1 MGFVGWIMPIMI
13 ILCLAWG
20 ALWGFK
26 RKLYHT
32 LLRFGTLVVAALAS
46 LLLAKLLGG
55 LLGDYAL
62 SALTS
67 LLGEGAAA
75 SLSDPNYAALAQAL
89 GQMIAAPILF
99 FLCYLVLK
107 PLSWLLFILIVSL
120 FRIPKGPKLCGRLS
134 GAVAGLLCGFLG
146 LVVFVVPVSG
156 YLTVVDNAAA
166 QIWEADE
173 MPAELAEI
181 TDIKN
186 TPVAKQAYDWVGAAI
201 FDSLTTAQM
210 GEAEVS
216 LQGEIN
222 AVLALV
228 EDAKQLS
235 EKPMEEY
242 GEAEAQL
249 MKKLAEDIGKSQTVS
264 FAFSTLLSDASKA
277 WLNGEEAL
285 GMAKPEVGPQVQG
298 IVDAFLT
305 VFSTSTPDNIDEDL
319 GTFADVFGIL
329 IKHDLLASGEGEGEG
344 DDLVTTLVSDGVV
357 LELYQVLD
365 ANPRMEPVKA
375 AIVDAGMR
383 AILDGLDLPELEEGL
398 MEDVADALK
407 SVTNED
413 GTLNMEALN
422 EEVSNLMA
430 EYDVSVGEEIT
441 QLVSEGIAD
450 IFTAEELQTLTV
462 PELVDVLTER
472 FGAAKLPEAPPAAA

>member
-89 GQMIAAPILF
+89 GQMLAAPILF

-120 FRIPKGPKLCGRLS
+120 FRIPKGPKLFGRLS

-228 EDAKQLS
+228 EDTAHVC
-235 EKPMEEY
+235 ET
-242 GEAEAQL
+242 AFA
-249 MKKLAEDIGKSQTVS
+249 VS
-264 FAFSTLLSDASKA
+264 SL
-277 WLNGEEAL
+277 
-285 GMAKPEVGPQVQG
+285 
-298 IVDAFLT
+298 I
-305 VFSTSTPDNIDEDL
+305 STP
-319 GTFADVFGIL
+319 
-329 IKHDLLASGEGEGEG
+329 AS
-344 DDLVTTLVSDGVV
+344 V
-357 LELYQVLD
+357 
-365 ANPRMEPVKA
+365 N
-375 AIVDAGMR
+375 
-383 AILDGLDLPELEEGL
+383 EEGSCSSL
-398 MEDVADALK
+398 INARSSA
-407 SVTNED
+407 
-413 GTLNMEALN
+413 
-422 EEVSNLMA
+422 
-430 EYDVSVGEEIT
+430 I
-441 QLVSEGIAD
+441 
-450 IFTAEELQTLTV
+450 
-462 PELVDVLTER
+462 
-472 FGAAKLPEAPPAAA
+472 PAAAVSSSVFPAGSTPMTLTANLLNLFRSSL